1 MLALLIRS
9 MRDALIL
16 GTRIDVGATNLID
29 LDAPEAPER
38 AYSEPVHLRI
48 AFGES

>member
-1 MLALLIRS
+1 

-16 GTRIDVGATNLID
+16 GTRIDVGATNLMD
-29 LDAPEAPER
+29 LDTPEAPECI
-38 AYSEPVHLRI
+38 YSEPVHLRI